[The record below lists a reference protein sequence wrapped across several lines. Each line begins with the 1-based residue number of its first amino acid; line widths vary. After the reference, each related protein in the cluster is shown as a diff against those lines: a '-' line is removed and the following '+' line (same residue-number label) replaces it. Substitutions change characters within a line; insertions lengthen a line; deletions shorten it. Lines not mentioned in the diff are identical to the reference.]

1 MQAHFYLSNGSRD
14 FMRISS
20 LINQPILLL
29 GAGKEGLAT
38 LALLR
43 SRGHQNEV
51 LVLGDRIAEGLPKGA
66 RAISSEA
73 LSQSLTPQT
82 IVIRSPGFSP
92 HHPLRTRID
101 HWGGEQTTATK
112 IMLAELN
119 AAQINVMGVTASKG
133 KSTTSSLLTQILLEN
148 GQQAK
153 LVGNIGIP
161 ALSQLDE
168 ILRERPIVVMEIS
181 SYQCDDL
188 QAKEGP
194 ACVVFGRLF
203 PEHLDWHGDLQHY
216 YAAKAKLLSAIPDGG
231 LACVDALALE
241 TLQSHGLVETV
252 RRPKIILHT
261 INNGSGLRCA
271 SGIFYD
277 GNATLCSDEG
287 MRIPGQHNRDNACLA
302 YAAARSQGAELKAFQ
317 NTLRHFSGL
326 PFRLQYEGRIAGI
339 DWINDSIST
348 APEAAC
354 AALEAFGKR
363 GTATLIVGG
372 QDRGYDYSPLLEA
385 IIQFQVPHVILIP
398 ESGHTIGILAE
409 NYTFKYCL
417 NKIPSTFH
425 AAESL
430 SDAVHLAYKLTP
442 QGGRC
447 VFSPAAPSYHHWS
460 GFEARGK
467 DYRSCIELLTELKL
481 S

>member
-1 MQAHFYLSNGSRD
+1 
-14 FMRISS
+14 MRIST
-20 LINQPILLL
+20 LINQPVLLL

-43 SRGHQNEV
+43 SHGHQTEV
-51 LVLGDRIAEGLPKGA
+51 LIVGDRIAEGLPEGTRIIA
-66 RAISSEA
+66 SET
-73 LSQSLTPQT
+73 LSQSLTAQT
-82 IVIRSPGFSP
+82 IVVRSPGFSP
-92 HHPLRTRID
+92 HHPLRKAID
-101 HWGGEQTTATK
+101 RWGGVQTTATK

-119 AAQINVMGVTASKG
+119 AAQINVMGITASKG
-133 KSTTSSLLTQILLEN
+133 KSTTSSLLTQMLLES
-148 GQQAK
+148 GQQTK

-168 ILRERPIVVMEIS
+168 ILRERPIVVMEMS

-203 PEHLDWHGDLQHY
+203 PEHLDWHGDLKHY

-231 LACVDALALE
+231 HAYIDALALE
-241 TLQSHGLVETV
+241 TLQSQGLVGTA
-252 RRPKIILHT
+252 RRPEITLHPV
-261 INNGSGLRCA
+261 NNGSGLRFS
-271 SGIFYD
+271 SGIFFD
-277 GNATLCSDEG
+277 GNDALCSDEG

-302 YAAARSQGAELKAFQ
+302 YAAARSHGAELEAFQ
-317 NTLRHFSGL
+317 NTLRQFSGL

-354 AALEAFGKR
+354 AALEAFGKK

-372 QDRGYDYSPLLEA
+372 QDRGYDYSPLIEA
-385 IIQFQVPHVILIP
+385 ITQFQVPHVILIP

-409 NYTFKYCL
+409 NSVFKPL
-417 NKIPSTFH
+417 LAKIPSTFH

-430 SDAVHLAYKLTP
+430 SDAVQLAAKLTP
-442 QGGRC
+442 HGGRC

-467 DYRSCIELLTELKL
+467 DYRSCIELLTELKP